1 MTWIFAFLTGLVA
14 ALGLQPY
21 NLWGCSLVAVAGWL
35 ALLRQTQKTW
45 QIFALSWLFA
55 FGFFWLGL
63 DWIATSFTHQA
74 AMPSWLG
81 WVAVPLLSCYLACYI
96 ALFTLSLR
104 FLCLSFRRGEK
115 RVDSFQSSDGIG
127 DGADFGDVDA
137 IPSRLFPVENDA
149 AVAREGK
156 IKSRFSVGSA
166 AFWSVPVFNISLS
179 QIPLW
184 RLTLALAGC
193 LTWGE
198 WIKSWVFTGFPWSP
212 LGAIWLNVMPIA
224 HIARW
229 IGSYGLSALVV
240 IAAGIGLSCYDGI
253 KLAIEKR
260 QARQAIRSLLPAFW
274 MALPFLGWA
283 LVDGHDIHRQKS
295 EQPPAHVVIV
305 QPNIPQD
312 EKYDLRYKSRHDAI
326 FEKLSGKGDPYHPR
340 LILWPE
346 DAVQSYLE
354 EEPLARAA
362 LSRLLGK
369 NDLLLTGGDALIP
382 DNSGH
387 IASVRNSLFVL
398 DAKGD
403 ILDRYDKAHLVPFG
417 EYMPFRKW
425 AAYVG
430 LGRLVAGDIEFT
442 EGAQPESLDLV
453 PFGLVGIQICYEI
466 VFSGRVVDRAH
477 RPDFIFNLSNDSWF
491 GRSGPP
497 QHLAQARLRAIE
509 EGLPIARA
517 TSTGIS
523 AVIDAEGR
531 ILQFLPENTEGRLL
545 AVMPKALQPTFFAR
559 YGNLISVLFA
569 TALLLIALFGRI
581 KLR

>member
-1 MTWIFAFLTGLVA
+1 MTWIFAFLAGLVA

-35 ALLRQTQKTW
+35 ALLRQTKKTW
-45 QIFALSWLFA
+45 QIFAVSWLFA

-96 ALFTLSLR
+96 ALFTLPIRL
-104 FLCLSFRRGEK
+104 LCLSFGRRN
-115 RVDSFQSSDGIG
+115 G
-127 DGADFGDVDA
+127 DGLGFQPSEVNEGEGAIFTGRLSSVDDRA
-137 IPSRLFPVENDA
+137 L
-149 AVAREGK
+149 VAREK
-156 IKSRFSVGSA
+156 KAESRFS
-166 AFWSVPVFNISLS
+166 PVFDKSLS
-179 QIPLW
+179 QVSLW

-193 LTWGE
+193 LAWGE
-198 WIKSWVFTGFPWSP
+198 WIKSWVLTGFPWSP
-212 LGAIWLNVMPIA
+212 LGVIWLNMMPIA
-224 HIARW
+224 HSARW

-240 IAAGIGLSCYDGI
+240 IAAGIVLSLYDI
-253 KLAIEKR
+253 AKLGMVAKLSSFSTFAKPIIP
-260 QARQAIRSLLPAFW
+260 AVMMLLPFV
-274 MALPFLGWA
+274 GWC
-283 LVDGHDIHRQKS
+283 LVDGHDTHWQKS
-295 EQPPAHVVIV
+295 ERKPAHVVIV

-312 EKYDLRYKSRHDAI
+312 EKYDLRYKARHDAI
-326 FEKLSGKGDPYHPR
+326 FVKLSGKGDAHNPR

-362 LSRLLGK
+362 LSRLLGE
-369 NDLLLTGGDALIP
+369 NDLLLTGGDALIS
-382 DNSGH
+382 DSSGR
-387 IASVRNSLFVL
+387 IASVRNSLFAI

-417 EYMPFRKW
+417 EYMPLRKW

-430 LGRLVAGDIEFT
+430 LGRLVAGDLEFT

-523 AVIDAEGR
+523 AIIDAEGY
-531 ILQFLPENTEGRLL
+531 ILSALPENTEGSLS
-545 AVMPKALQPTFFAR
+545 VSMPRALQPTFFAR
-559 YGNLISVLFA
+559 YGNLTSVLFA

>member
-1 MTWIFAFLTGLVA
+1 MTWIFAFLAGLVA

-35 ALLRQTQKTW
+35 ALLRRSQKTW
-45 QIFALSWLFA
+45 QIFAVSWFFA

-96 ALFTLSLR
+96 ALFTLPVR
-104 FLCLSFRRGEK
+104 FLCLSFQQSK
-115 RVDSFQSSDGIG
+115 RKAGSFQPSDVTFDSVDSE
-127 DGADFGDVDA
+127 GADA
-137 IPSRLFPVENDA
+137 ISSHLFPVKNDA
-149 AVAREGK
+149 EVARERK
-156 IKSRFSVGSA
+156 IKNRSFVRSA
-166 AFWSVPVFNISLS
+166 AFRSVPVFNISLS

-193 LTWGE
+193 LAWGE

-212 LGAIWLNVMPIA
+212 LGAIWLNVMPVA

-253 KLAIEKR
+253 KSIINKK
-260 QARQAIRSLLPAFW
+260 QTGQAIQPIFSAILMF
-274 MALPFLGWA
+274 LPFVGWY
-283 LVDGHDIHRQKS
+283 LIDGHDIHWQKS
-295 EQPPAHVVIV
+295 VQPPAHVVIV

-326 FEKLSGKGDPYHPR
+326 FEKLSGKGNAHDPR

-362 LSRLLGK
+362 LSRLLGE
-369 NDLLLTGGDALIP
+369 NDLLLTGGDALIA
-382 DNSGH
+382 DGSGH

-398 DAKGD
+398 DSKGD

-442 EGAQPESLDLV
+442 EGAQPESLDLS
-453 PFGLVGIQICYEI
+453 PFGKVGIQICYEI

-523 AVIDAEGR
+523 AIIDAEGR
-531 ILQFLPENTEGRLL
+531 ILQFLPENIEGNLS
-545 AVMPKALQPTFFAR
+545 AIMPKALQPTFFAR